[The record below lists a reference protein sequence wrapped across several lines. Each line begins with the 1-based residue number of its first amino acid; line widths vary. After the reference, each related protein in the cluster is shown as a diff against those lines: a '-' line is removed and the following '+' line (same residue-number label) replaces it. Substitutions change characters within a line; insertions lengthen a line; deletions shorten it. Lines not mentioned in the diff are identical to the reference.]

1 MHYLLA
7 SGSNQQVLKFPPFDW
22 TANKLFIMGMYSTY
36 LHSIYKLLWQ
46 LVVPLRWICQ
56 GRLIF
61 RCMLAGTFGRGGP
74 EADLRPGDEAR
85 QAPDHH
91 LQESVKTYSG
101 PPLFHPDFPPKSGR
115 GAPGALEEG
124 DDLRRPG
131 RRLDLWIDLG
141 GGGRRKS
148 RGHRLLGRGAVEVE
162 VHVTVRCRPP
172 TSSTRGPLELDK
184 SVFLPRPVRPLWES
198 CFDGSVSWADL
209 EPPSWCGGHRV
220 LRRVDQQ
227 EGRALPAQGEDGLP
241 PSCLAR
247 MASSGLEKVLGRAT
261 AGQTDLHSCGQIC
274 AYPTVFLAHRHLS
287 HV

>member
-1 MHYLLA
+1 MVVPRQTYDQAMKPAKHQTTISKRA
-7 SGSNQQVLKFPPFDW
+7 SRRTPGRPFSTRTFPPNPEEEHRELW
-22 TANKLFIMGMYSTY
+22 KKVTTY
-36 LHSIYKLLWQ
+36 
-46 LVVPLRWICQ
+46 
-56 GRLIF
+56 
-61 RCMLAGTFGRGGP
+61 
-74 EADLRPGDEAR
+74 
-85 QAPDHH
+85 
-91 LQESVKTYSG
+91 
-101 PPLFHPDFPPKSGR
+101 
-115 GAPGALEEG
+115 
-124 DDLRRPG
+124 DDLG
-131 RRLDLWIDLG
+131 DVSISGLTL